1 VSDYY
6 KKVCQ
11 NMRLEGHCRYAPSDT
26 WTTEKPTEAGWYLAW
41 YTRQQDKEA
50 YPLRLTVRDGICV
63 SMESGIP
70 VAQLIF
76 THFKRI
82 DLTPPEGADCWC
94 DRIPEDHRPCDP
106 CRHGATP

>member
-1 VSDYY
+1 MSE
-6 KKVCQ
+6 K
-11 NMRLEGHCRYAPSDT
+11 
-26 WTTEKPTEAGWYLAW
+26 WTTEKPTEAGIYKVWYSPMDECDVVRIALHKGVPFIAADLDDSA
-41 YTRQQDKEA
+41 TIQA
-50 YPLRLTVRDGICV
+50 Y
-63 SMESGIP
+63 
-70 VAQLIF
+70 